1 MLLLLLLLL
10 LLLGHSKLLLL
21 HLLRH
26 SELLLLHEGLIIE
39 HLLLLLSAV
48 AGVLAIVYLLL
59 VLVAILFLGFLDRS
73 KLLMAHGEVSFL
85 RVLDQAIDALN
96 FKLVSMDLS
105 LVVLQLRDEIP
116 QLLATILEVLLIL
129 D

>member
-1 MLLLLLLLL
+1 M
-10 LLLGHSKLLLL
+10 
-21 HLLRH
+21 
-26 SELLLLHEGLIIE
+26 
-39 HLLLLLSAV
+39 LSAV

-59 VLVAILFLGFLDRS
+59 VLVAILFLGLLDRS
-73 KLLMAHGEVSFL
+73 KLPLALVEVSFL